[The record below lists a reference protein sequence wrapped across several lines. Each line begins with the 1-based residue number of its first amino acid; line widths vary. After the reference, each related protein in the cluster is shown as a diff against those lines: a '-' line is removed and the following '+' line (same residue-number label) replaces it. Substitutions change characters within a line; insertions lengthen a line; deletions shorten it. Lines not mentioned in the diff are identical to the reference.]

1 MSDSPENSTFA
12 SRLGHNFLTGLFLLL
27 PIGLTLYV
35 VSVLLDLMGKFI
47 QPVVE
52 VGLRWLWVNPNHPAP
67 RSVYSSLGNNLTV
80 VANILLTQSPRG

>member
-1 MSDSPENSTFA
+1 MSDSPEKSTFA

-47 QPVVE
+47 QPALE
-52 VGLRWLWVNPNHPAP
+52 VGLA
-67 RSVYSSLGNNLTV
+67 
-80 VANILLTQSPRG
+80 

>member
-1 MSDSPENSTFA
+1 MSDSPEKSTFA

-47 QPVVE
+47 QPALE
-52 VGLRWLWVNPNHPAP
+52 IGLAGSGRIP
-67 RSVYSSLGNNLTV
+67 S
-80 VANILLTQSPRG
+80 SPRPTSPSGSIVSWSSSPPRW

>member
-1 MSDSPENSTFA
+1 MSDTPEKSTFA
-12 SRLGHNFLTGLFLLL
+12 SRLGHNFLTGLFLLM

-52 VGLRWLWVNPNHPAP
+52 VGLRWLWVNANQPA
-67 RSVYSSLGNNLTV
+67 LTSPSACI
-80 VANILLTQSPRG
+80 ANWWCSPRPWR